1 MSADKLHVTD
11 EAQAKIDLATVDAA
25 TVDEQV
31 IGAQSPD
38 VKIMLKKADEYRMED
53 ESSKVVSVVH
63 LFKNNEREKTHQYHV
78 YTRPQRQSLVI
89 FKSQVEAGQ
98 KMLMLEDNYW
108 LVMPKSRRPIRITPM
123 QKLLG
128 EASVGDIS
136 TLTWSDD
143 YQGVFEQTE
152 SLIKPDG
159 NTVESNKLFLTA
171 KTKGASYHTI
181 ELWLEPETDF
191 PIKANL
197 ILTSGKLAKEA
208 WFTKGERKGT
218 AAVVAMTLMDKIQP
232 HKKTRIEYKEIS
244 AFELEEKYYNPPYL
258 VRNNVS
264 EL

>member
-1 MSADKLHVTD
+1 MFKFISRIVLLGMMSGAWLVLTIGQVHAT
-11 EAQAKIDLATVDAA
+11 ADLATL
-25 TVDEQV
+25 
-31 IGAQSPD
+31 D
-38 VKIMLKKADEYRMED
+38 VNAMLKKADEYRMED

-89 FKSQVEAGQ
+89 SKSKVEAGQ

-143 YQGVFEQTE
+143 YQGVFEQIE
-152 SLIKPDG
+152 SVTKPDG
-159 NTVESNKLFLTA
+159 SEIEGNKLLLTA

-181 ELWLEPETDF
+181 ELWLAPETDF

-197 ILTSGKLAKEA
+197 ILKSGKIAKEA
-208 WFTKGERKGT
+208 WFTEGERNGGS
-218 AAVVAMTLMDKIQP
+218 AVVAMTLLDKIQP
-232 HKKTRIEYKEIS
+232 NKKTQIEYQEIS
-244 AFELEEKYYNPPYL
+244 PFELEEKYYNPSYL
-258 VRNNVS
+258 VRNSVS